1 MDFWRRS
8 AQISRKDKIRNNI
21 KKKKMNVTRS
31 LLKDIKTK
39 QLKRYG
45 HVQRM
50 EEGRL
55 PKKVMKWNPPGRRK
69 GGRPKLTWAEEIRGL
84 MEEKGLM
91 EEDWNDRANN
101 FYIVLYKFYIV
112 ELLLSQMRCHVTSII
127 CTKSYL
133 ILQFCDGGFMMAC
146 LDRNI
151 SSVTHE

>member
-1 MDFWRRS
+1 MLCWILLFLFVRYIVLLFFWY
-8 AQISRKDKIRNNI
+8 IIN
-21 KKKKMNVTRS
+21 
-31 LLKDIKTK
+31 
-39 QLKRYG
+39 
-45 HVQRM
+45 
-50 EEGRL
+50 E
-55 PKKVMKWNPPGRRK
+55 
-69 GGRPKLTWAEEIRGL
+69 GRPKLTWVEEIRGL
-84 MEEKGLM
+84 MEGKGLM